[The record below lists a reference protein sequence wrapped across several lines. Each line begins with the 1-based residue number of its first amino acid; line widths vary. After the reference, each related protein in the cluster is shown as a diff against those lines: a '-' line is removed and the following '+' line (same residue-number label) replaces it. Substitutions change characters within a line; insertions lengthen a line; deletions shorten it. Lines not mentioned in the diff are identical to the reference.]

1 MRWSRES
8 PPASRLPRP
17 RIAGSRDAA
26 AGLIDDPYRVR
37 VKCRIVDD
45 NSPFLEGATDL
56 LRREGLDVVGVAS
69 DSAEAIRLVTELR
82 PDVTLVDV
90 DLGDEDGFE
99 LARQLNEIS
108 SSKVI
113 LVSTHAEEDLEH
125 LIAASPALGFVAKS
139 RLSAQSIRDLLE
151 RAA

>member
-1 MRWSRES
+1 M
-8 PPASRLPRP
+8 
-17 RIAGSRDAA
+17 
-26 AGLIDDPYRVR
+26 
-37 VKCRIVDD
+37 KCVIVDD
-45 NSPFLEGATDL
+45 NSPFLEGAADL
-56 LRREGLDVVGVAS
+56 LRREGLDVVGLAT

-99 LARQLNEIS
+99 LAQRLNGVS

-113 LVSTHAEEDLEH
+113 LVSTHAEDDFAQ
-125 LIAASPALGFVAKS
+125 LIAASPALGFVSKA
-139 RLSAQSIRDLLE
+139 RLSAQAIRDLLE